1 MPWFYCFEYGNRTWG
16 YKKYNMKKL
25 LKSLFVAGLFLAL
38 PIFSLAQTPPH
49 PNGGGA
55 PGGGN
60 TPVGGGAPIG
70 GGLIILMVMGATY
83 GTKKVFNFQ
92 DSTEG

>member
-1 MPWFYCFEYGNRTWG
+1 
-16 YKKYNMKKL
+16 MKKV

-38 PIFSLAQTPPH
+38 PLFSLAQTPPH

-55 PGGGN
+55 PGSGN

-70 GGLIILMVMGATY
+70 GGLIIMMVMGAAY
-83 GTKKVFNFQ
+83 GSKKAFKAFR
-92 DSTEG
+92 